1 MGTINH
7 VVLLVMF
14 AITLVYAL
22 PEKQRERARAI
33 GIFNVVKFPNDACI
47 ADSPTMNG
55 TCYTSEECSSRD
67 GVASGSCAE
76 GYGVCCII
84 SISCKGSSSENCTYL
99 SQTASTTPS
108 TDPGST
114 TSCSYEICPIDSNI
128 NRIRFD
134 LTTFQIAGP
143 YMVTAADDL
152 DGTPTVAPQ
161 AETSAV
167 GACLD
172 DTFIVSGT
180 SSSPT
185 ICGLNTGQH
194 LIVDTDG
201 STCVNGDFSFGGGTT
216 SRSYSIKVTQYSR
229 FNEMGGPSGCL
240 QFYTGE
246 TGTVESF
253 NWQGT
258 AGARATNP
266 GTHLQN
272 QNYKV
277 CVRQMET
284 RCILCWHPTVAGDA
298 NAIRGSFGLSV
309 SPQAAAGKS
318 GGGITNCVTDYV
330 IIPGAIDGFTAAT
343 LPAAG
348 TAPNGGNV
356 AIDVATGVRYCGRFF
371 NEHDQ
376 ADSETACTRSTPFT
390 LGVVTDDNEALANV
404 GQGKADVNELAE
416 GAAAMG
422 TIAFGTMGF
431 SLDFAQRSC

>member
-1 MGTINH
+1 
-7 VVLLVMF
+7 
-14 AITLVYAL
+14 
-22 PEKQRERARAI
+22 
-33 GIFNVVKFPNDACI
+33 
-47 ADSPTMNG
+47 
-55 TCYTSEECSSRD
+55 
-67 GVASGSCAE
+67 
-76 GYGVCCII
+76 
-84 SISCKGSSSENCTYL
+84 
-99 SQTASTTPS
+99 
-108 TDPGST
+108 
-114 TSCSYEICPIDSNI
+114 
-128 NRIRFD
+128 
-134 LTTFQIAGP
+134 
-143 YMVTAADDL
+143 
-152 DGTPTVAPQ
+152 
-161 AETSAV
+161 
-167 GACLD
+167 
-172 DTFIVSGT
+172 
-180 SSSPT
+180 
-185 ICGLNTGQH
+185 
-194 LIVDTDG
+194 
-201 STCVNGDFSFGGGTT
+201 
-216 SRSYSIKVTQYSR
+216 
-229 FNEMGGPSGCL
+229 
-240 QFYTGE
+240 
-246 TGTVESF
+246 VESF

-258 AGARATNP
+258 AGARAANP

-277 CVRQMET
+277 CVRQEET

-318 GGGITNCVTDYV
+318 GGGITNCITDYV